1 MIQDP
6 SKDLTLIVY
15 NTPKPPRYL
24 KINKRLIKTLLI
36 LIPVMVITSITIS
49 FFYSL
54 LLKNKIVSMK
64 SEVPKEIKVLKTTNI
79 SLTNKLQELEKTN
92 KNLVEKLSK
101 GSESE
106 TSLSSMGLF
115 TAPLGLKDLRSQEL
129 VLVKDAKINVG
140 NKIKLEFNLEN
151 NSPGQEK
158 LSGYIS
164 VIQYQGNMI
173 QYYPNYELSQRNLRL
188 EYTQGESFGFSRFR
202 PTSAE
207 FEKVSKLSTRYKI
220 FIFSRT
226 GDLFA
231 FKQLGPYNIE

>member
-24 KINKRLIKTLLI
+24 KVNKNLIRTLFI
-36 LIPVMVITSITIS
+36 IIPFMVITSITFS
-49 FFYSL
+49 FFYSM
-54 LLKNKIVSMK
+54 LLKNKIVSLK
-64 SEVPKEIKVLKTTNI
+64 SEVPKEIQELKAKNLLLTTE
-79 SLTNKLQELEKTN
+79 LTNLEKTN
-92 KNLVEKLSK
+92 KNLVGKLSK
-101 GSESE
+101 GSGAE

-115 TAPLGLKDLRSQEL
+115 TTPLGLQDLRNKEL
-129 VLVKDAKINVG
+129 ILIKDAKVEAG
-140 NKIKLEFNLEN
+140 KTIKLNFSLEN

-158 LSGYIS
+158 LSGYIN

-173 QYYPNYELSQRNLRL
+173 QYFPDYELSQRNLRL

-202 PTSAE
+202 PTMAE
-207 FEKVSKLSTRYKI
+207 FTKHSNLSTRYKI

-226 GDLFA
+226 GDLIA
-231 FKQLGPYNIE
+231 FKQLGPFNIE